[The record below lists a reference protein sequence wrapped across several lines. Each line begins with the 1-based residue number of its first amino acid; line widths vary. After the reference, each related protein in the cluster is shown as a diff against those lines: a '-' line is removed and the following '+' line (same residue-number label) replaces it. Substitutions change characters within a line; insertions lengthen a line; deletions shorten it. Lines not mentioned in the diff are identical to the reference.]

1 MCLPQMVPSV
11 SVAEKRWFRWRAER
25 KNDSA
30 VMSAGIN
37 GGMHI
42 LTGCSEK
49 PSTNINVRTAV
60 RSSRYTATATGS
72 IAATSAM
79 WSIGSEVAL
88 MDKQEF
94 RNEKLYQT
102 TMLMARKMHSEGII
116 SDKEYGQIDTIF
128 REKYHPTLGTLFADI
143 SLTSGAKRV
152 MYSSGRK

>member
-1 MCLPQMVPSV
+1 MCLLQTVLSA
-11 SVAEKRWFRWRAER
+11 SAAEKKWCRGKVER
-25 KNDSA
+25 KSDFA
-30 VMSAGIN
+30 VMPVGIN

-42 LTGCSEK
+42 LIRYSEK
-49 PSTNINVRTAV
+49 PSIYINVRTAV
-60 RSSRYTATATGS
+60 RSLKYMATATES
-72 IAATSAM
+72 IAATSVM
-79 WSIGSEVAL
+79 WSIGSEVVL

-102 TMLMARKMHSEGII
+102 TMLMARKMLFEGII

>member
-1 MCLPQMVPSV
+1 MCLLQTALSAN
-11 SVAEKRWFRWRAER
+11 VAEKQWYKWKAGR
-25 KNDSA
+25 KRDSA
-30 VMSAGIN
+30 VIPAGIN

-42 LTGCSEK
+42 STGCSEK

-60 RSSRYTATATGS
+60 RNLRYTATVTEN
-72 IAATSAM
+72 IAAMSAM
-79 WSIGSEVAL
+79 WSIGSEVVL

-102 TMLMARKMHSEGII
+102 TMLMARKMHSDGII

-128 REKYHPTLGTLFADI
+128 REKYRPTLGTLFADI
-143 SLTSGAKRV
+143 SLTSEAKRV

>member
-1 MCLPQMVPSV
+1 MCRPQTVQSV
-11 SVAEKRWFRWRAER
+11 NAAEKQWCRWKAER
-25 KNDSA
+25 KSDSA
-30 VMSAGIN
+30 VMPAEIN

-42 LTGCSEK
+42 LTGCNEK
-49 PSTNINVRTAV
+49 LSTNTNVRTAV
-60 RSSRYTATATGS
+60 RSSRYTATATES

-79 WSIGSEVAL
+79 WSIGSEVVL

-102 TMLMARKMHSEGII
+102 TMLMARKMHSDGII

>member
-1 MCLPQMVPSV
+1 MCLLQTVPFASAV
-11 SVAEKRWFRWRAER
+11 EKKWCRWKAER
-25 KNDSA
+25 KKDSA
-30 VMSAGIN
+30 VMPAGIN

-42 LTGCSEK
+42 STGCSEK

-60 RSSRYTATATGS
+60 RSLRYTATATGS

-79 WSIGSEVAL
+79 WSIGSEVVL

-102 TMLMARKMHSEGII
+102 TMLMARKMLSEGII

-128 REKYHPTLGTLFADI
+128 REKYRPTLGTLFADI
-143 SLTSGAKRV
+143 SLTSGVKRV

>member
-1 MCLPQMVPSV
+1 MV
-11 SVAEKRWFRWRAER
+11 
-25 KNDSA
+25 
-30 VMSAGIN
+30 
-37 GGMHI
+37 
-42 LTGCSEK
+42 
-49 PSTNINVRTAV
+49 
-60 RSSRYTATATGS
+60 TATES

-102 TMLMARKMHSEGII
+102 TMIMARKMHSEGII

>member
-1 MCLPQMVPSV
+1 MCLLQTVLSANAV
-11 SVAEKRWFRWRAER
+11 EKQWYKWKAGR
-25 KNDSA
+25 KRDSA
-30 VMSAGIN
+30 VIPAGIN

-42 LTGCSEK
+42 LTGCNEK
-49 PSTNINVRTAV
+49 PSININVRTVV
-60 RSSRYTATATGS
+60 RSLRCTATATES
-72 IAATSAM
+72 IAAMSAM
-79 WSIGSEVAL
+79 WSIGSEVVL

-102 TMLMARKMHSEGII
+102 TMLMARKMLSEGII

-128 REKYHPTLGTLFADI
+128 REKYNPTLGTLFADI

>member
-1 MCLPQMVPSV
+1 MCLLQTEQFANP
-11 SVAEKRWFRWRAER
+11 AEKQWCRWRAER
-25 KNDSA
+25 KSDSA
-30 VMSAGIN
+30 VMPAEIN

-49 PSTNINVRTAV
+49 PSTNINVQTAV
-60 RSSRYTATATGS
+60 RSLRYTATAIGS
-72 IAATSAM
+72 IAAMSAM

>member
-1 MCLPQMVPSV
+1 MCLLQTVLSANA
-11 SVAEKRWFRWRAER
+11 AEKQWYKWKAGR
-25 KNDSA
+25 KKDSA
-30 VMSAGIN
+30 VMPAGIN

-42 LTGCSEK
+42 STGCSEK
-49 PSTNINVRTAV
+49 LSTNINVRTAV
-60 RSSRYTATATGS
+60 MSLRYTATATES

-79 WSIGSEVAL
+79 WSIGSEVVL

-102 TMLMARKMHSEGII
+102 TMLMARKMLSEGII

-128 REKYHPTLGTLFADI
+128 REKYNPTLGTLFADI

>member
-1 MCLPQMVPSV
+1 MCLLQTVLSA
-11 SVAEKRWFRWRAER
+11 SAAEKKWCRWKVER
-25 KNDSA
+25 KSDFA
-30 VMSAGIN
+30 VMPVGIN

-42 LTGCSEK
+42 LIRYSEK
-49 PSTNINVRTAV
+49 PSIYINVRTAV
-60 RSSRYTATATGS
+60 RSLKYMATATES
-72 IAATSAM
+72 IAATSVM
-79 WSIGSEVAL
+79 WSIGSE
-88 MDKQEF
+88 DKQEF

-102 TMLMARKMHSEGII
+102 TMLMARKMLFEGII

>member
-1 MCLPQMVPSV
+1 MCLPQNRLSA
-11 SVAEKRWFRWRAER
+11 SAAENQWCKWKAER
-25 KNDSA
+25 RNAS
-30 VMSAGIN
+30 VPMPAGIS

-42 LTGCSEK
+42 LTVCSEK
-49 PSTNINVRTAV
+49 PSTNMNAPIAE
-60 RSSRYTATATGS
+60 RSLRFTATATES

-79 WSIGSEVAL
+79 WSIGLEMAL

-102 TMLMARKMHSEGII
+102 TMLMARNLHDQGIL
-116 SDKEYGQIDTIF
+116 SDEEYGQIDTIF

-143 SLTSGAKRV
+143 SLTFGAKRV